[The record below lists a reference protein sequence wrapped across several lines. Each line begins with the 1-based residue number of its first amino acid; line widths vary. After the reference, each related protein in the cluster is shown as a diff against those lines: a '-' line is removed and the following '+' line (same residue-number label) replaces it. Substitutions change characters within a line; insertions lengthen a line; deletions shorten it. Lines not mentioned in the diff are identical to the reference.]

1 VKGVYFHLLF
11 RHLSAV
17 HTISS
22 SANHL
27 QQCTPSPA
35 HITRSVIRQIIDF
48 GSCCKSSC
56 YRLGFDL
63 GSAGLIQGRSM
74 WYSLWT
80 KGQWGSFPLPGII
93 PPVLGTPP
101 PIVSACYDRP
111 QSYPIDATNCLCL
124 CKFHLRVYLQYQ
136 KYDTFAS
143 KRTYISK

>member
-1 VKGVYFHLLF
+1 MQILKIKPPMSREY
-11 RHLSAV
+11 
-17 HTISS
+17 ISICCLG
-22 SANHL
+22 AFQW

-56 YRLGFDL
+56 YPLGFDR
-63 GSAGLIQGRSM
+63 GSVGLIQGRSM

-101 PIVSACYDRP
+101 PIVSACCDRL
-111 QSYPIDATNCLCL
+111 QSYPIDATNWLCL
-124 CKFHLRVYLQYQ
+124 CKFYLCMYL
-136 KYDTFAS
+136 
-143 KRTYISK
+143 